1 VLDHAPSGIL
11 IDAAKPPAF
20 HPPIPK
26 APTPTQAPQ
35 PDLIVPDDMTETA
48 LAARKA
54 AWQAYYQELQ
64 DRQRRK
70 ADARNTAMGADTEVG
85 GDERGNAMAADGTK
99 KDQQPKGFMDAAASD
114 PSTDYSPFMLTD
126 PISQYELKASDQI
139 TAKLLTELN
148 SDSPGLMKAV
158 VTNNVL
164 DHATGMHILIPA
176 GSTLVG
182 TYDTNVSYGQTR
194 VTTAWTRIIYPPPC
208 DQSLDLGAMPGADQT
223 GQAGFEDI
231 TNNHLGKIFT
241 SAILVSVFGAAAQ
254 LSQPQGNAFQS
265 YSPVQS
271 AAGAIGQ
278 QTSQIGAQFMQ
289 KGLNIPPTQ
298 KIRQGYNFDVFLTKD
313 VAFLQPWVAGVCK
326 GMQAKVAFA
335 Q

>member
-1 VLDHAPSGIL
+1 
-11 IDAAKPPAF
+11 
-20 HPPIPK
+20 
-26 APTPTQAPQ
+26 
-35 PDLIVPDDMTETA
+35 
-48 LAARKA
+48 
-54 AWQAYYQELQ
+54 
-64 DRQRRK
+64 
-70 ADARNTAMGADTEVG
+70 
-85 GDERGNAMAADGTK
+85 
-99 KDQQPKGFMDAAASD
+99 
-114 PSTDYSPFMLTD
+114 
-126 PISQYELKASDQI
+126 
-139 TAKLLTELN
+139 
-148 SDSPGLMKAV
+148 MKAV